1 MPRSLRRHRPT
12 VAQAEAARLTT
23 TLAISL
29 GGEAKRDR
37 RRQRRTQQE
46 IGNDIGV
53 DQARISQIERG
64 QGANVP
70 LELWVALGVALG
82 RPLAVSFSKP
92 LDRTM
97 ATPADAGHLEIQE
110 ALLALAAAT
119 GRRGVA
125 ELPTRP
131 ADPARSTDVALPDDV
146 HRVLILEEAW
156 NTFGDVGAAI
166 RSTHRK
172 RAEAEERAVVL
183 GGDGGP
189 YRVAT
194 VWIVRATAANRAL
207 VARYPHLFATT
218 FEGSSRA
225 WARALTDGGPPPDR
239 PGLVWFEP
247 RPAGSLRGAA
257 ARRDEG
263 AGPATGGSSRGAA
276 ARLGQTGAHEPPRN
290 VIRDRLA
297 HRVAPPPGMTE
308 RGRTTT
314 QREPVARYGAVK
326 NSPSVFAE
334 QLSSRQGRPNP
345 SWMVRSSE

>member
-1 MPRSLRRHRPT
+1 MPGSPRRHRLT
-12 VAQAEAARLTT
+12 DAQAEAARLTT
-23 TLAISL
+23 TLGITL
-29 GGEAKRDR
+29 GGEARKER

-64 QGANVP
+64 QGQNGP

-82 RPLAVSFSKP
+82 RPLAVSFSKL

-97 ATPADAGHLEIQE
+97 TTPADAGHLEIQE

-119 GRRGVA
+119 GRRAVA

-131 ADPARSTDVALPDDV
+131 ADPAHSTDVAVRDDA

-183 GGDGGP
+183 GGAGPP

-207 VARYPHLFATT
+207 VARYPHLFAAT
-218 FEGSSRA
+218 FDGSSRA
-225 WARALTDGGPPPDR
+225 WTSALTDGEAPPDR
-239 PGLVWFEP
+239 PGLVWFDAATGRLIAWRR
-247 RPAGSLRGAA
+247 RPA
-257 ARRDEG
+257 
-263 AGPATGGSSRGAA
+263 
-276 ARLGQTGAHEPPRN
+276 
-290 VIRDRLA
+290 
-297 HRVAPPPGMTE
+297 
-308 RGRTTT
+308 
-314 QREPVARYGAVK
+314 
-326 NSPSVFAE
+326 
-334 QLSSRQGRPNP
+334 
-345 SWMVRSSE
+345 

>member
-1 MPRSLRRHRPT
+1 MPGSSRRQRLT
-12 VAQAEAARLTT
+12 DAQAEAARRTMALGI
-23 TLAISL
+23 AL
-29 GGEAKRDR
+29 GGEARQER
-37 RRQRRTQQE
+37 RRQRRTQQQ
-46 IGNDIGV
+46 IGAVVGV

-97 ATPADAGHLEIQE
+97 AAPADAGHLEIQE

-119 GRRGVA
+119 GRRAVA

-131 ADPARSTDVALPDDV
+131 ADPAHSTDVALRDDA

-166 RSTHRK
+166 RSTYRK

-183 GGDGGP
+183 GGAGPP

-218 FEGSSRA
+218 FDGTSRA
-225 WARALTDGGPPPDR
+225 WTSALTDGIAPPDQ
-239 PGLVWFEP
+239 PGLVWF
-247 RPAGSLRGAA
+247 
-257 ARRDEG
+257 D
-263 AGPATGGSSRGAA
+263 PATR
-276 ARLGQTGAHEPPRN
+276 RL
-290 VIRDRLA
+290 
-297 HRVAPPPGMTE
+297 VAW
-308 RGRTTT
+308 RR
-314 QREPVARYGAVK
+314 
-326 NSPSVFAE
+326 
-334 QLSSRQGRPNP
+334 
-345 SWMVRSSE
+345 RSA